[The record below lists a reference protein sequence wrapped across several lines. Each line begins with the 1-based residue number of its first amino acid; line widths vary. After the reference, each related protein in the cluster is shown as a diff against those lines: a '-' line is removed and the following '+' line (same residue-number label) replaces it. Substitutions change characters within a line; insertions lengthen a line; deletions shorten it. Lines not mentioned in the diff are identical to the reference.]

1 MAKKESKYGKR
12 IFRIEVTAIYN
23 EDMEAEKIADELSDG
38 LFNILKKNGRRLA
51 VLNVDSVK
59 VPQKPDETAMRII
72 SELSNQRHE
81 SMSMQET
88 DDGGKYVVVSKEE
101 PKKDNGKITLEELMQ
116 IAENRKRKEASES
129 KPSRKGGRK
138 GKVVKDEKGA

>member
-1 MAKKESKYGKR
+1 MAKKESKYRKR

-23 EDMEAEKIADELSDG
+23 EDMEAEQIADELSDG
-38 LFNILKKNGRRLA
+38 LFNALKKSGRRLA

-72 SELSNQRHE
+72 SELSNQRQE

-101 PKKDNGKITLEELMQ
+101 PKTDNGKTTLGELIQ
-116 IAENRKRKEASES
+116 IGKDKEKKEASEP
-129 KPSRKGGRK
+129 KPSK
-138 GKVVKDEKGA
+138 KD